1 MPLALGADVCYNEK
15 EVMIM
20 EKYHVLCGID
30 RKDALADALGEKKVA
45 LLTAASGVDRT
56 ATPTWRI
63 LRDMGALAVLF
74 APEHGICS
82 NLQDG
87 RYQEEQDVPDPLFG
101 VCVYNLNS
109 KGHPR
114 LDQILSG
121 VDAVVYDIQDV
132 GARYYTYLCNLTQ
145 IMRAAVRVGIPVIVL
160 DRPNPI
166 GGNKIEG
173 EILDE
178 QFSSFIGEFA
188 IPTRYGMTVGEYAR
202 YVNTEKGIGCDL
214 QVIECAGWKRHM
226 YADQTDQLFVNPS
239 PNIPSVNCA
248 INYIATGI
256 FEATNISEGRGTTR
270 PFDMIGAPFV
280 DAFALAAHMNAQNLP
295 GVIFRAAHFT
305 PAFNKHAGQ
314 LCGGVELHITD
325 REAYSPFAALLY
337 LYDALRKYPEFEAN
351 PAGLRLRF
359 GNDTLSGDFDPAT
372 VLANAC
378 AKCEQFREQIQPYL
392 LYE

>member
-1 MPLALGADVCYNEK
+1 
-15 EVMIM
+15 M

-30 RKDALADALGEKKVA
+30 RKDALAEAIGSKKVA
-45 LLTAASGVDRT
+45 LLTAASGMDRT
-56 ATPTWRI
+56 AMPTWKI
-63 LRDMGALAVLF
+63 LRDMGALTALF

-87 RYQEEQDVPDPLFG
+87 RYQNEQDAPDPLFG

-114 LDQILSG
+114 LDEILSG

-145 IMRAAVRVGIPVIVL
+145 VMRAAVRVGIQVIVL

-166 GGNKIEG
+166 GGSKIEG
-173 EILDE
+173 QILDE
-178 QFSSFIGEFA
+178 RYASFIGEFA

-202 YVNTEKGIGCDL
+202 YVNAEKGIGCEL
-214 QVIECAGWKRHM
+214 QVIACQGWKRHM
-226 YADQTDQLFVNPS
+226 YADRTDMLFVNPS
-239 PNIPSVNCA
+239 PNIPSVGCA

-270 PFDMIGAPFV
+270 PFDMIGAPYV
-280 DAFALAAHMNAQNLP
+280 DAFALAEHMNAQNLS

-305 PAFNKHAGQ
+305 PAFHKHANT
-314 LCGGVELHITD
+314 LCGGVELHIVD
-325 REAYSPFAALLY
+325 RETYSPFAALLY
-337 LYDALRKYPEFEAN
+337 LYDALRKYPEFESN

-359 GNDTLSGDFDPAT
+359 GDDTLSGDFDPAAT
-372 VLANAC
+372 LAASREKC
-378 AKCEQFREQIQPYL
+378 ARFADRIKPYL
-392 LYE
+392 LYD

>member
-1 MPLALGADVCYNEK
+1 
-15 EVMIM
+15 M
-20 EKYHVLCGID
+20 ERYHVLCGVD
-30 RKDALADALGEKKVA
+30 RKDALAAALGGKKVA

-56 ATPTWRI
+56 ATPTWKI
-63 LRDMGALAVLF
+63 LRDMGVLAALF

-87 RYQEEQDVPDPLFG
+87 RYQEEQDTPDPLFG

-114 LDQILSG
+114 LDEILSG

-145 IMRAAVRVGIPVIVL
+145 IMRAAARLQIEVIVL

-166 GGNKIEG
+166 GGVRIEG

-178 QFSSFIGEFA
+178 QYSSFIGEFA

-202 YVNTEKGIGCDL
+202 YVNAEKGIGCRL
-214 QVIECAGWKRHM
+214 QVIECLGWRRYM
-226 YADQTDQLFVNPS
+226 YGDQTDVLFVNPS

-270 PFDMIGAPFV
+270 PFDMIGAPFA
-280 DAFALAAHMNAQNLP
+280 DAFALAEHMNALGLP

-305 PAFNKHAGQ
+305 PAFNKHAGK
-314 LCGGVELHITD
+314 LCGGVELHIVD

-359 GNDTLSGDFDPAT
+359 GNDTLSGSFDPAT
-372 VLANAC
+372 VLAASREAC
-378 AKCEQFREQIQPYL
+378 ARFEEQIKPYL
-392 LYE
+392 LYD

>member
-1 MPLALGADVCYNEK
+1 
-15 EVMIM
+15 M

-30 RKDALADALGEKKVA
+30 RKDALADAVRGKRVA
-45 LLTAASGVDRT
+45 LLTAASGVDRS

-63 LRDMGALAVLF
+63 LRDMGVLAVLF

-87 RYQEEQDVPDPLFG
+87 RYQDEQDLPDPLFG
-101 VCVYNLNS
+101 VCVYNLNA

-114 LDQILSG
+114 LMEILSG

-145 IMRAAVRVGIPVIVL
+145 VMRAAAQLHIKVIVT

-166 GGNKIEG
+166 GGVRIEG
-173 EILDE
+173 EVLDE
-178 QFSSFIGEFA
+178 QYSSFIGEFA
-188 IPTRYGMTVGEYAR
+188 IPTRYGMTVGEYAS
-202 YVNTEKGIGCDL
+202 YVNKEKGIGCEL
-214 QVIECAGWKRHM
+214 QVIGCLGWKRFM
-226 YADQTDQLFVNPS
+226 YGDQTDMLFVNPS
-239 PNIPSVNCA
+239 PNIPSVGCA

-256 FEATNISEGRGTTR
+256 FEATNVSEGRGTTR
-270 PFDMIGAPFV
+270 PFDMIGAPYV
-280 DAFALAAHMNAQNLP
+280 DAFALSEHMNAQGLP

-305 PAFNKHAGQ
+305 PAFNKHAGE
-314 LCGGVELHITD
+314 LCGGVELHVTD

-337 LYDALRKYPEFEAN
+337 LYDALRQYPGFEAN
-351 PAGLRLRF
+351 RAGLRLRF
-359 GNDTLSGDFDPAT
+359 GNDTLWDAFDPAC
-372 VLANAC
+372 VLADSHR
-378 AKCEQFREQIQPYL
+378 KCEQFYQQIKPYL

>member
-1 MPLALGADVCYNEK
+1 
-15 EVMIM
+15 M

-30 RKDALADALGEKKVA
+30 RRDALAAAVKGKKVA
-45 LLTAASGVDRT
+45 LLTAASGVDRM
-56 ATPTWRI
+56 AVPTWRI
-63 LRDMGALAVLF
+63 LRDMGVLAALF

-87 RYQEEQDVPDPLFG
+87 RYQEEQDTPDPLFG

-114 LDQILSG
+114 LDEILSR

-145 IMRAAVRVGIPVIVL
+145 VMRAAARLGIEVIVL

-166 GGNKIEG
+166 GGTKIEG

-178 QFSSFIGEFA
+178 RFSSFIGEFA

-202 YVNTEKGIGCDL
+202 YVNAEKGIGCAL
-214 QVIECAGWKRHM
+214 QVIECVGWERRM
-226 YADQTDQLFVNPS
+226 YADETDQLFVNPS
-239 PNIPSVNCA
+239 PNIPSVGCA

-256 FEATNISEGRGTTR
+256 YEATNISEGRGTTR
-270 PFDMIGAPFV
+270 PFDIVGAPFV
-280 DAFALAAHMNAQNLP
+280 DAFALAEHMNAIGLE
-295 GVIFRAAHFT
+295 GVLFRAAHFT
-305 PAFNKHAGQ
+305 PAFNKHAGA
-314 LCGGVELHITD
+314 LCGGVELHIVD

-337 LYDALRKYPEFEAN
+337 LYDAMRRYPEFEAN

-359 GNDTLSGDFDPAT
+359 GTELLSGEYDPAQA
-372 VLANAC
+372 LAEATARC
-378 AKCEQFREQIQPYL
+378 DAFCKSIQPYL
-392 LYE
+392 LYK

>member
-1 MPLALGADVCYNEK
+1 
-15 EVMIM
+15 M
-20 EKYHVLCGID
+20 EKYHILCGVD
-30 RKDALADALGEKKVA
+30 RKDALAEAVKGKKVA

-63 LRDMGALAVLF
+63 LRDMGVLRALF

-87 RYQEEQDVPDPLFG
+87 RYQDEQDKPDPLFG

-114 LDQILSG
+114 LDEILAG

-145 IMRAAVRVGIPVIVL
+145 VMRAAARVHIEVIVL

-166 GGNKIEG
+166 GGEKIEG

-178 QFSSFIGEFA
+178 RFSSFIGEFA

-202 YVNTEKGIGCDL
+202 YVNAEKGIGCRL
-214 QVIECAGWKRHM
+214 KVIECVGWERHM
-226 YADQTDQLFVNPS
+226 YADQTDMLFVNPS
-239 PNIPSVNCA
+239 PNIPSVGCA

-256 FEATNISEGRGTTR
+256 YEATNISEGRGTTR
-270 PFDMIGAPFV
+270 PFDMVGAPFV
-280 DAFALAAHMNAQNLP
+280 DAFALAEHMNALQLD
-295 GVIFRAAHFT
+295 GVLFRAAHFT
-305 PAFNKHAGQ
+305 PAFNKHAGEI
-314 LCGGVELHITD
+314 CGGVELHVID
-325 REAYSPFAALLY
+325 RDAYSPFATLLY
-337 LYDALRKYPEFEAN
+337 LYDAMRKYPEFESNA
-351 PAGLRLRF
+351 AGLRLRF
-359 GNDTLSGDFDPAT
+359 GTELLSGDFDPAT
-372 VLANAC
+372 ALAEARARC
-378 AKCEQFREQIQPYL
+378 AQFRKTIQQYL
-392 LYE
+392 LYK

>member
-1 MPLALGADVCYNEK
+1 
-15 EVMIM
+15 M

-30 RKDALADALGEKKVA
+30 RRDALLSAVKDKKIT

-56 ATPTWRI
+56 ATPAWRI
-63 LRDMGALAVLF
+63 LRDMGVLSVLF

-87 RYQEEQDVPDPLFG
+87 RYQEEKDTPDPLFG
-101 VCVYNLNS
+101 VCVYNLNA

-114 LDQILSG
+114 LDEILAT

-132 GARYYTYLCNLTQ
+132 GARYYTYLSNLTQ
-145 IMRAAVRVGIPVIVL
+145 IMKAAARLHIEVIVL

-166 GGNKIEG
+166 GGEKIEG

-178 QFSSFIGEFA
+178 RFSSFIGEFA

-202 YVNTEKGIGCDL
+202 YVNAEKGIGCEL
-214 QVIECAGWKRHM
+214 KIVECVGWKRFM

-280 DAFALAAHMNAQNLP
+280 DAFALAEHMKAIGLE
-295 GVIFRAAHFT
+295 GVLFRAAHFT
-305 PAFNKHAGQ
+305 PAFNKHAGEI
-314 LCGGVELHITD
+314 CGGVELHITD
-325 REAYSPFAALLY
+325 REAYSPFATLLY
-337 LYDALRKYPEFEAN
+337 LYDALRKYPEFRAN

-359 GNDTLSGDFDPAT
+359 GNDTLAGDFDPAT
-372 VLANAC
+372 VLAEAN
-378 AKCEQFREQIQPYL
+378 AKCKQFGEQIKPYL
-392 LYE
+392 IYE

>member
-1 MPLALGADVCYNEK
+1 
-15 EVMIM
+15 M
-20 EKYHVLCGID
+20 EKYHVLCGVD
-30 RKDALADALGEKKVA
+30 RRDALAAAVHGKKVA
-45 LLTAASGVDRT
+45 LLTAASGVDRM
-56 ATPTWRI
+56 AVPTWRI
-63 LRDMGALAVLF
+63 LRDMGVLSVLF

-87 RYQEEQDVPDPLFG
+87 RYQDEQDVPDPLFG

-114 LDQILSG
+114 LDEILAT

-145 IMRAAVRVGIPVIVL
+145 VMRAAARLHIEVIVL

-166 GGNKIEG
+166 GGVKIEG

-178 QFSSFIGEFA
+178 RFSSFIGEFA

-202 YVNTEKGIGCDL
+202 YVNAEKGIACEL
-214 QVIECAGWKRHM
+214 QVIECSGWKRHM
-226 YADQTDQLFVNPS
+226 YADQTDLLFVNPS
-239 PNIPSVNCA
+239 PNIPSVGCA

-256 FEATNISEGRGTTR
+256 YEATNISEGRGTTR
-270 PFDMIGAPFV
+270 PFDIVGAPFV
-280 DAFALAAHMNAQNLP
+280 DAFSLAEHMNALGLE
-295 GVIFRAAHFT
+295 GVLFRAAHFT
-305 PAFNKHAGQ
+305 PAFNKHAGT
-314 LCGGVELHITD
+314 LCGGVELHVID
-325 REAYSPFAALLY
+325 REAYSPFATLLY
-337 LYDALRKYPEFEAN
+337 LYDAMRKYPEFEAN

-359 GNDTLSGDFDPAT
+359 GTELLSGDFDPAT
-372 VLANAC
+372 ALVEANAR
-378 AKCEQFREQIQPYL
+378 CEAFRAQIKPYL

>member
-1 MPLALGADVCYNEK
+1 
-15 EVMIM
+15 M

-30 RKDALADALGEKKVA
+30 RRDALAAAIGDKKVA

-56 ATPTWRI
+56 ATPTWKI
-63 LRDMGALAVLF
+63 LRDMGTLAVLF

-87 RYQEEQDVPDPLFG
+87 RYQSEQDTPDPIFG

-114 LDQILSG
+114 LDEILSG

-145 IMRAAVRVGIPVIVL
+145 VMRAAVRVHIPVIVL

-166 GGNKIEG
+166 GGVRIEG
-173 EILDE
+173 EVLDE

-202 YVNTEKGIGCDL
+202 YVNAEKGIGCEL
-214 QVIECAGWKRHM
+214 QIVECVGWKRHM
-226 YADQTDQLFVNPS
+226 YADQTDLLFVNPS
-239 PNIPSVNCA
+239 PNIPSVTCA

-256 FEATNISEGRGTTR
+256 YEATNVSEGRGTTR
-270 PFDMIGAPFV
+270 PFDMIGAPFI
-280 DAFALAAHMNAQNLP
+280 DAFALADHMNALHLP

-305 PAFNKHAGQ
+305 PAFNKHAGE

-325 REAYSPFAALLY
+325 REVYSPFAVLLY
-337 LYDALRKYPEFEAN
+337 LYDAIRRYPEFTAD
-351 PAGLRLRF
+351 PRGLRLRF
-359 GNDTLSGDFDPAT
+359 GTEALSSDFEPAT
-372 VLANAC
+372 LLAKAS
-378 AKCEQFREQIQPYL
+378 ARCEQFRERIKPYL
-392 LYE
+392 IYE

>member
-1 MPLALGADVCYNEK
+1 
-15 EVMIM
+15 M

-30 RKDALADALGEKKVA
+30 RRDALAAAVKGKKVA
-45 LLTAASGVDRT
+45 LLTAASGVDQQ
-56 ATPTWRI
+56 AVPTWRI
-63 LRDMGALAVLF
+63 LRDMGVLASLF

-87 RYQEEQDVPDPLFG
+87 RYQEEQDTPDPLFG

-114 LDQILSG
+114 LDEILSR

-145 IMRAAVRVGIPVIVL
+145 VMRAAARLGIEVIVL

-166 GGNKIEG
+166 GGTKIEG

-178 QFSSFIGEFA
+178 RFSSFIGEFA

-202 YVNTEKGIGCDL
+202 YVNAEKGIGCAL
-214 QVIECAGWKRHM
+214 QVIECVGWERRM
-226 YADQTDQLFVNPS
+226 YADETDQLFVNPS
-239 PNIPSVNCA
+239 PNIPSVGCA

-256 FEATNISEGRGTTR
+256 YEATNISEGRGTTR
-270 PFDMIGAPFV
+270 PFDIVGAPFV
-280 DAFALAAHMNAQNLP
+280 DAFALAEHMNAIGLE
-295 GVIFRAAHFT
+295 GVLFRAAHFT
-305 PAFNKHAGQ
+305 PAFNKHAGA
-314 LCGGVELHITD
+314 LCGGVELHIVD

-337 LYDALRKYPEFEAN
+337 LYDAMRRYPEFEAN

-359 GNDTLSGDFDPAT
+359 GTELLSG
-372 VLANAC
+372 
-378 AKCEQFREQIQPYL
+378 E
-392 LYE
+392 

>member
-1 MPLALGADVCYNEK
+1 
-15 EVMIM
+15 M

-30 RKDALADALGEKKVA
+30 RKDALSAAIGNKKVA
-45 LLTAASGVDRT
+45 LLTAASGVDRM

-87 RYQEEQDVPDPLFG
+87 RYQNEQDTPDPLFG

-114 LDQILSG
+114 LDEILSG

-166 GGNKIEG
+166 GGVKIEG

-178 QFSSFIGEFA
+178 KYSSFIGEFA

-202 YVNTEKGIGCDL
+202 YVNAEKGIGCDL
-214 QVIECAGWKRHM
+214 QIIACAGWKRHM

-270 PFDMIGAPFV
+270 PFDMIGAPYV
-280 DAFALAAHMNAQNLP
+280 DAFALAEHMNSQGLP

-305 PAFNKHAGQ
+305 PAFNKHAGE
-314 LCGGVELHITD
+314 LCGGVELHIVD

-337 LYDALRKYPEFEAN
+337 LFDALRKYPEFESNA
-351 PAGLRLRF
+351 AGLRLRF
-359 GNDTLSGDFDPAT
+359 GDDTLSGDFDPAA
-372 VLANAC
+372 VLAASRE
-378 AKCEQFREQIQPYL
+378 KCGRFREEIKPYL
-392 LYE
+392 LYD

>member
-1 MPLALGADVCYNEK
+1 
-15 EVMIM
+15 M

-30 RKDALADALGEKKVA
+30 RRDALAAAIGDKKVA

-56 ATPTWRI
+56 ATPTWKI

-87 RYQEEQDVPDPLFG
+87 RYQSEQDAPDPIFG

-114 LDQILSG
+114 LDEILSG

-145 IMRAAVRVGIPVIVL
+145 VMRAAVRVHIPVIVL

-166 GGNKIEG
+166 GGVRIEG
-173 EILDE
+173 EMLDE

-202 YVNTEKGIGCDL
+202 YVNAEKGIGCEL
-214 QVIECAGWKRHM
+214 QIVECVGWKRHM
-226 YADQTDQLFVNPS
+226 YADETDLLFVNPS
-239 PNIPSVNCA
+239 PNIPSVSCA

-256 FEATNISEGRGTTR
+256 YEATNVSEGRGTTR
-270 PFDMIGAPFV
+270 PFDMIGAPFI
-280 DAFALAAHMNAQNLP
+280 DAFALADHMNALHLP

-305 PAFNKHAGQ
+305 PAFNKHAGE

-325 REAYSPFAALLY
+325 REVYSPFAVLLY
-337 LYDALRKYPEFEAN
+337 LYDAIRRYPELTADVR
-351 PAGLRLRF
+351 GLRLRF
-359 GNDTLSGDFDPAT
+359 GTEALSSDFDPAT
-372 VLANAC
+372 LLAEAS
-378 AKCEQFREQIQPYL
+378 ARCEQFRERIKPYL
-392 LYE
+392 LYD

>member
-1 MPLALGADVCYNEK
+1 
-15 EVMIM
+15 M

-30 RKDALADALGEKKVA
+30 RRDALAAAVEGKKVA
-45 LLTAASGVDRT
+45 LLTAASGVDRM
-56 ATPTWRI
+56 AVPTWKI
-63 LRDMGALAVLF
+63 LRDMGALEVLF

-87 RYQEEQDVPDPLFG
+87 RYQSEQDVPDPRFG

-114 LDQILSG
+114 LDEILSR

-145 IMRAAVRVGIPVIVL
+145 VMRAAVRVHIPVIVL

-166 GGNKIEG
+166 GGVRIEG
-173 EILDE
+173 EVLDE

-202 YVNTEKGIGCDL
+202 YVNAEKGIGCEL
-214 QVIECAGWKRHM
+214 QVIECVGWKRHM
-226 YADQTDQLFVNPS
+226 YADQTDLLFVNPS
-239 PNIPSVNCA
+239 PNIPSVGCA

-256 FEATNISEGRGTTR
+256 YEATNVSEGRGTTR
-270 PFDMIGAPFV
+270 PFDLIGAPFI
-280 DAFALAAHMNAQNLP
+280 DAFALADRMNALNLP

-305 PAFNKHAGQ
+305 PAFNKHAGE
-314 LCGGVELHITD
+314 LCGGVELHVTD
-325 REAYSPFAALLY
+325 REAYSPFAVLLY
-337 LYDALRKYPEFEAN
+337 LYDAVRCYPEFTAD
-351 PAGLRLRF
+351 PRGLRLRF
-359 GNDTLSGDFDPAT
+359 GTEALSSDFDPAT
-372 VLANAC
+372 LLAEANAR
-378 AKCEQFREQIQPYL
+378 CEQFREQIKPYL
-392 LYE
+392 IYE

>member
-1 MPLALGADVCYNEK
+1 
-15 EVMIM
+15 M

-30 RKDALADALGEKKVA
+30 RRDALAAAVEGKKVA
-45 LLTAASGVDRT
+45 LLTAASGVDRM
-56 ATPTWRI
+56 AVPTWKI
-63 LRDMGALAVLF
+63 LRDMGALEVLF

-87 RYQEEQDVPDPLFG
+87 RYQSEQDVPDPLFG

-114 LDQILSG
+114 LDEILSR

-145 IMRAAVRVGIPVIVL
+145 VMRAAMRVHIPVIVL

-166 GGNKIEG
+166 GGVRIEG
-173 EILDE
+173 EVLDE

-202 YVNTEKGIGCDL
+202 YVNAEKGIGCEL
-214 QVIECAGWKRHM
+214 QVIECVGWKRHM
-226 YADQTDQLFVNPS
+226 YADQTDLLFVNPS
-239 PNIPSVNCA
+239 PNIPSVGCA

-256 FEATNISEGRGTTR
+256 YEATNVSEGRGTTR
-270 PFDMIGAPFV
+270 PFDLIGAPFI
-280 DAFALAAHMNAQNLP
+280 DAFALADRMNALNLP

-305 PAFNKHAGQ
+305 PAFNKHAGE
-314 LCGGVELHITD
+314 LCGGVELHVTD
-325 REAYSPFAALLY
+325 REAYSPFAVLLY
-337 LYDALRKYPEFEAN
+337 LYDAVRRYPEFTAD
-351 PAGLRLRF
+351 PRGLRLRF
-359 GNDTLSGDFDPAT
+359 GTEALSSDFDPAT
-372 VLANAC
+372 LLAEASSRC
-378 AKCEQFREQIQPYL
+378 DRFREQIKPYL
-392 LYE
+392 IYE

>member
-1 MPLALGADVCYNEK
+1 
-15 EVMIM
+15 M
-20 EKYHVLCGID
+20 ERYHVLCGVD
-30 RKDALADALGEKKVA
+30 RKDTLAAALGGKKVA

-63 LRDMGALAVLF
+63 LRDMGVLAALF

-87 RYQEEQDVPDPLFG
+87 RYQEEQDTPDPLFG

-114 LDQILSG
+114 LDEILSG

-145 IMRAAVRVGIPVIVL
+145 IMRAAARLQIEVIVL

-166 GGNKIEG
+166 GGVRVEG

-178 QFSSFIGEFA
+178 RYSSFIGEFA

-202 YVNTEKGIGCDL
+202 YVNAEKGIGCRL
-214 QVIECAGWKRHM
+214 QVIECLGWRRYM
-226 YADQTDQLFVNPS
+226 YGDQTDVLFVNPS

-270 PFDMIGAPFV
+270 PFDMIGAPFA
-280 DAFALAAHMNAQNLP
+280 DAFALAEHMNALGLP

-305 PAFNKHAGQ
+305 PAFNKHAGK
-314 LCGGVELHITD
+314 LCGGVELHIVD

-372 VLANAC
+372 VLTASREAC
-378 AKCEQFREQIQPYL
+378 ARFEEQIKPYL
-392 LYE
+392 LYD

>member
-1 MPLALGADVCYNEK
+1 
-15 EVMIM
+15 M

-30 RKDALADALGEKKVA
+30 RRDALAAAIGDKKVA

-56 ATPTWRI
+56 ATPTWKI
-63 LRDMGALAVLF
+63 LRDMGTLAVLF

-87 RYQEEQDVPDPLFG
+87 RYQSEQDTPDPIFG

-114 LDQILSG
+114 LDEILSG

-145 IMRAAVRVGIPVIVL
+145 VMRAAVRVHIPVIVL

-166 GGNKIEG
+166 GGVRIEG
-173 EILDE
+173 EVLDE

-202 YVNTEKGIGCDL
+202 YVNAEKGIGCEL
-214 QVIECAGWKRHM
+214 QIVECVGWKRYM
-226 YADQTDQLFVNPS
+226 YADQTDLLFVNPS
-239 PNIPSVNCA
+239 PNIPSVTCA

-256 FEATNISEGRGTTR
+256 YEATNVSEGRGTTR
-270 PFDMIGAPFV
+270 PFDMIGAPFI
-280 DAFALAAHMNAQNLP
+280 DAFALADQMNALHLP

-305 PAFNKHAGQ
+305 PAFNKHAGE

-325 REAYSPFAALLY
+325 REAYSPFAVLLY
-337 LYDALRKYPEFEAN
+337 LYDAIRRYPEFTAD
-351 PAGLRLRF
+351 PRGLRLRF
-359 GNDTLSGDFDPAT
+359 GTEALSSDFEPAT
-372 VLANAC
+372 LLAKAS
-378 AKCEQFREQIQPYL
+378 ARCEQFRERIKPYL
-392 LYE
+392 IYE

>member
-1 MPLALGADVCYNEK
+1 
-15 EVMIM
+15 M

-30 RKDALADALGEKKVA
+30 RRDALLQAVKGKKVA

-63 LRDMGALAVLF
+63 LRDMGVLSVLF

-87 RYQEEQDVPDPLFG
+87 RYQDEQDTPDPLFG

-114 LDQILSG
+114 LDEILAT

-145 IMRAAVRVGIPVIVL
+145 VMRAAARLHIEVIVL

-166 GGNKIEG
+166 GGERIEG

-178 QFSSFIGEFA
+178 RFSSFIGEFA

-202 YVNTEKGIGCDL
+202 YVNAEKGIGCEL
-214 QVIECAGWKRHM
+214 KIVECVGWERFM

-256 FEATNISEGRGTTR
+256 YEATNISEGRGTTR
-270 PFDMIGAPFV
+270 PFDIVGAPFV
-280 DAFALAAHMNAQNLP
+280 DAFALAEHMNALDLD

-305 PAFNKHAGQ
+305 PTFNKHAGT
-314 LCGGVELHITD
+314 LCGGVELHIID
-325 REAYSPFAALLY
+325 RNAYSPFATLLY
-337 LYDALRKYPEFEAN
+337 LYDAMRKYPEFEAN

-359 GNDTLSGDFDPAT
+359 GTELLSGDFDPA
-372 VLANAC
+372 VALAEV
-378 AKCEQFREQIQPYL
+378 KGRCERFREEIKPYL
-392 LYE
+392 MYE

>member
-1 MPLALGADVCYNEK
+1 M
-15 EVMIM
+15 M

-30 RKDALADALGEKKVA
+30 RRDALAAAVKGKKVA
-45 LLTAASGVDRT
+45 LLTAASGVDQQ
-56 ATPTWRI
+56 AVPTWRI
-63 LRDMGALAVLF
+63 LRDMGVLAALF

-87 RYQEEQDVPDPLFG
+87 RYQEEQDTPDPLFG

-114 LDQILSG
+114 LDEILSR

-145 IMRAAVRVGIPVIVL
+145 VMRAAARLGIEVIVL

-166 GGNKIEG
+166 GGTKIEG

-178 QFSSFIGEFA
+178 HFSSFIGEFA

-202 YVNTEKGIGCDL
+202 YVNAEKGIGCAL
-214 QVIECAGWKRHM
+214 QVIECVGWERRM
-226 YADQTDQLFVNPS
+226 YADETDQLFVNPS
-239 PNIPSVNCA
+239 PNIPSVGCA

-256 FEATNISEGRGTTR
+256 YEATNISEGRGTTR
-270 PFDMIGAPFV
+270 PFDIVGAPFV
-280 DAFALAAHMNAQNLP
+280 DAFALAEHMNAIGLE
-295 GVIFRAAHFT
+295 GVLFRAAHFT
-305 PAFNKHAGQ
+305 PAFNKHAGA
-314 LCGGVELHITD
+314 LCGGVELHIVD

-337 LYDALRKYPEFEAN
+337 LYDAMRRYPEFEAN

-359 GNDTLSGDFDPAT
+359 GTELLSGEYDPAQA
-372 VLANAC
+372 LAEANARC
-378 AKCEQFREQIQPYL
+378 DAFRKSIQPYL
-392 LYE
+392 LYK